1 MLICPPPE
9 GWWEERFRRG
19 WVPEGSMSGGGC
31 AGKLIAREFQC
42 ETFRQWSSPHEC
54 FTITGTNR
62 DHAVYDV

>member
-1 MLICPPPE
+1 
-9 GWWEERFRRG
+9 
-19 WVPEGSMSGGGC
+19 MSGGGC